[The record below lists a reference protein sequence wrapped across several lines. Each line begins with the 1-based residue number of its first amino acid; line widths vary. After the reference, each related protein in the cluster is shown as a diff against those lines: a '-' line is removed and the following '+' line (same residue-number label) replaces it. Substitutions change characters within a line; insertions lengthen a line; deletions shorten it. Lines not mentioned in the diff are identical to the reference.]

1 MNSTDMDT
9 LSFAGNLLFVLIA
22 FTIAAAWVTA
32 RTARSKG
39 YKFWLFFVLSVLSWF
54 ITAVV
59 TIFIKQKG
67 VANSKVRLSSV
78 LMLTAGAF
86 IEFGALSSL
95 PLLDPSMTDEQIID
109 ALLVPSASG
118 SLVVA
123 LAGALL
129 VVAAVANDKRANS

>member
-1 MNSTDMDT
+1 MNLDTDA
-9 LSFAGNLLFVLIA
+9 LSFAGNTLLILIA
-22 FTIAAAWVTA
+22 FTVAAAWVTA

-59 TIFIKQKG
+59 TIFIKPKS

-95 PLLDPSMTDEQIID
+95 PLLDPAMTDEQIIE

-118 SLVVA
+118 SLIVA

>member
-1 MNSTDMDT
+1 MDALT
-9 LSFAGNLLFVLIA
+9 FAGNTLLILIA

-59 TIFIKQKG
+59 TIFIKPKG
-67 VANSKVRLSSV
+67 AAKSKARLSSV

-95 PLLDPSMTDEQIID
+95 PLLDPAMTDEQIID
-109 ALLVPSASG
+109 ALMAPSASG

-129 VVAAVANDKRANS
+129 IVAAVANDKRANS

>member
-1 MNSTDMDT
+1 MDALT
-9 LSFAGNLLFVLIA
+9 FAGNTLLILIA

-59 TIFIKQKG
+59 TIFIKPKG
-67 VANSKVRLSSV
+67 AAKSKARLSSV

-95 PLLDPSMTDEQIID
+95 PPLDPAMTDEQIID
-109 ALLVPSASG
+109 SLMAPSASG

-129 VVAAVANDKRANS
+129 IVAAVANDKRANS

>member
-1 MNSTDMDT
+1 MDALT
-9 LSFAGNLLFVLIA
+9 FAGNTLLILIA

-59 TIFIKQKG
+59 TIFIKPKG
-67 VANSKVRLSSV
+67 AAKSKARLSSV

-95 PLLDPSMTDEQIID
+95 PLLDPAMTDEQIID
-109 ALLVPSASG
+109 SLMAPSASG

-129 VVAAVANDKRANS
+129 IVAAVANDKRANS

>member
-1 MNSTDMDT
+1 MNINTDA
-9 LSFAGNLLFVLIA
+9 LSFAGNTLLILIA
-22 FTIAAAWVTA
+22 FSIAAAWVTA

-39 YKFWLFFVLSVLSWF
+39 YKFWMFFVLSLLSWF

-59 TIFIKQKG
+59 AIFIKPKG

-86 IEFGALSSL
+86 IEFAALSTL
-95 PLLDPSMTDEQIID
+95 PLLDPAMTDEQIIE

-118 SLVVA
+118 SLIVA

-129 VVAAVANDKRANS
+129 IVAAVANDKRANS

>member
-1 MNSTDMDT
+1 MDSLT
-9 LSFAGNLLFVLIA
+9 FAGNTLIILVA
-22 FTIAAAWVTA
+22 FTISAAWVTA

-59 TIFIKQKG
+59 TVFIKPKG
-67 VANSKVRLSSV
+67 VAKSKVRLSSV

-95 PLLDPSMTDEQIID
+95 PLLEPSMTDEQIIQ
-109 ALLVPSASG
+109 ALIAPSASG
-118 SLVVA
+118 SLLVA

-129 VVAAVANDKRANS
+129 VVAGVANDKRNAN

>member
-1 MNSTDMDT
+1 MDALT
-9 LSFAGNLLFVLIA
+9 FAGNTLLILVA

>member
-1 MNSTDMDT
+1 MDALT
-9 LSFAGNLLFVLIA
+9 FAGNTLLILIA

-39 YKFWLFFVLSVLSWF
+39 FKFWLFFVLSVLSWF

-59 TIFIKQKG
+59 TIFIKPKG
-67 VANSKVRLSSV
+67 AAKSKARLSSV

-95 PLLDPSMTDEQIID
+95 PLLDPAMTDEQIID
-109 ALLVPSASG
+109 ALMAPSASG

-129 VVAAVANDKRANS
+129 IVAAVANDKRAAN

>member
-59 TIFIKQKG
+59 PVLLKDKG
-67 VANSKVRLSSV
+67 AANSKVRLNSV
-78 LMLTAGAF
+78 IMMAVGAM
-86 IEFGALSSL
+86 IEFGALSTL
-95 PLLDPSMTDEQIID
+95 PAIDPTLTDEQIMLAFMD
-109 ALLVPSASG
+109 SSATG
-118 SLVVA
+118 TLVVA

-129 VVAAVANDKRANS
+129 IVAGVANDKRSAK

>member
-1 MNSTDMDT
+1 MDALT
-9 LSFAGNLLFVLIA
+9 FAGNTLLILIA

-59 TIFIKQKG
+59 TIFLKPKG
-67 VANSKVRLSSV
+67 AVKSKARLSSV

-95 PLLDPSMTDEQIID
+95 PLLDPAMTDEQIID
-109 ALLVPSASG
+109 ALMAPSASG

-129 VVAAVANDKRANS
+129 IVAAVANDKRANS

>member
-1 MNSTDMDT
+1 MDALT
-9 LSFAGNLLFVLIA
+9 FAGNTLLILIA

-59 TIFIKQKG
+59 TIFIKPKG
-67 VANSKVRLSSV
+67 AAKSKARLSSV

-95 PLLDPSMTDEQIID
+95 PLLDPAMTDEQIID
-109 ALLVPSASG
+109 ALMAPSASG

-129 VVAAVANDKRANS
+129 IVAAVANDKRATS

>member
-1 MNSTDMDT
+1 MDSLT
-9 LSFAGNLLFVLIA
+9 FAGNTLIILVA

-59 TIFIKQKG
+59 TVFIKPKG
-67 VANSKVRLSSV
+67 AAKSKVRLSSV

-95 PLLDPSMTDEQIID
+95 PALEPSMTDEQIIQ
-109 ALLVPSASG
+109 ALLDPSASG
-118 SLVVA
+118 SLLVA

-129 VVAAVANDKRANS
+129 VVAAVANDKRSNI

>member
-1 MNSTDMDT
+1 MNLDTDA
-9 LSFAGNLLFVLIA
+9 LSFAGNTLLILIA
-22 FTIAAAWVTA
+22 FSIAAAWVTA

-39 YKFWLFFVLSVLSWF
+39 YKFWLFFVLSLLSWF

-59 TIFIKQKG
+59 AIFIKPKG

-78 LMLTAGAF
+78 LVLTAGAF

-95 PLLDPSMTDEQIID
+95 PLLDPAMTDEQIIE

-118 SLVVA
+118 SLIVA

-129 VVAAVANDKRANS
+129 IVAAVANDKRANS

>member
-1 MNSTDMDT
+1 MDALT
-9 LSFAGNLLFVLIA
+9 FAGNTLLILIA

-59 TIFIKQKG
+59 TIFIRPKG
-67 VANSKVRLSSV
+67 AAKSKARLSSV

-95 PLLDPSMTDEQIID
+95 PPLDPAMTDEQIID
-109 ALLVPSASG
+109 ALMAPSASG

-129 VVAAVANDKRANS
+129 IVAAVANDKRANS

>member
-1 MNSTDMDT
+1 MDSLT
-9 LSFAGNLLFVLIA
+9 FAGNTLLILIA

-59 TIFIKQKG
+59 TVFIKPKG
-67 VANSKVRLSSV
+67 AAKSKVRLSSV
-78 LMLTAGAF
+78 IMLTVGAF

-95 PLLDPSMTDEQIID
+95 PLLEPSMSDEQIIQ
-109 ALLVPSASG
+109 ALIAPEASG
-118 SLVVA
+118 SLLVA
-123 LAGALL
+123 LAGALV
-129 VVAAVANDKRANS
+129 VVAAVANDKRTTN

>member
-1 MNSTDMDT
+1 MDALT
-9 LSFAGNLLFVLIA
+9 FAGNTLLILIA

-59 TIFIKQKG
+59 TIFIKPKG
-67 VANSKVRLSSV
+67 AAKSKARLSSV
-78 LMLTAGAF
+78 LMLTTGAF

-95 PLLDPSMTDEQIID
+95 PLLDPAMTDEQIID
-109 ALLVPSASG
+109 ALMAPSASG

-129 VVAAVANDKRANS
+129 IVAAVANDKRATS

>member
-1 MNSTDMDT
+1 MDALT
-9 LSFAGNLLFVLIA
+9 FAGNTLLILIA

-59 TIFIKQKG
+59 TIFIKPKG
-67 VANSKVRLSSV
+67 AAKSKARLSSV

-95 PLLDPSMTDEQIID
+95 PPLDPAMTDEQIID
-109 ALLVPSASG
+109 ALMAPSASG

-129 VVAAVANDKRANS
+129 IVAAVANDKRANS

>member
-1 MNSTDMDT
+1 MDALT
-9 LSFAGNLLFVLIA
+9 FAGNTLLILIA

-59 TIFIKQKG
+59 TIFLKPKG
-67 VANSKVRLSSV
+67 AAKSKARLSSV

-95 PLLDPSMTDEQIID
+95 PLLDPAMTDEQIID
-109 ALLVPSASG
+109 SLMAPSASG

-129 VVAAVANDKRANS
+129 IVAAVANDKRANS

>member
-1 MNSTDMDT
+1 MDALT
-9 LSFAGNLLFVLIA
+9 FAGNTLIILVA

>member
-1 MNSTDMDT
+1 MNLNTDA
-9 LSFAGNLLFVLIA
+9 LSFAGNTLLILIA
-22 FTIAAAWVTA
+22 FTVAAAWVTA

-59 TIFIKQKG
+59 TIFIKPKG

-95 PLLDPSMTDEQIID
+95 PLLDPAMTDEQIIE

-118 SLVVA
+118 SLIVA
-123 LAGALL
+123 LAGSLL

>member
-1 MNSTDMDT
+1 MDALT
-9 LSFAGNLLFVLIA
+9 FAGNTLIILVA

-109 ALLVPSASG
+109 ALLVPSATG

>member
-1 MNSTDMDT
+1 MDALT
-9 LSFAGNLLFVLIA
+9 FAGNTLLILIA

-59 TIFIKQKG
+59 TIFLKPKG
-67 VANSKVRLSSV
+67 AAKSKARLSSV
-78 LMLTAGAF
+78 LMLMAGAF

-95 PLLDPSMTDEQIID
+95 PLLDPAMTDEQIID
-109 ALLVPSASG
+109 SLMAPSASG

-129 VVAAVANDKRANS
+129 IVAAVANDKRAAN

>member
-1 MNSTDMDT
+1 MDALT
-9 LSFAGNLLFVLIA
+9 FAGNTLVILIA

-59 TIFIKQKG
+59 TIFIKPKG
-67 VANSKVRLSSV
+67 AAKSKARLSSV

-95 PLLDPSMTDEQIID
+95 PLLDPAMTDEQIFD
-109 ALLVPSASG
+109 ALMAPSVSG

-129 VVAAVANDKRANS
+129 IVAAVANDKRAAN